1 MLKANP
7 IPTEAINTAEIRADN
22 IDNSPDGMGLFY
34 FVGWFISN
42 STSTESLNKYI
53 AELIKTK
60 LIKALKLVKNISKNS
75 FNTQDSLNE
84 NIIGKKI
91 TKFLTHCLG
100 REDFKIATKK
110 LIMNTYYLKNLFFI
124 NVKMSKI

>member
-22 IDNSPDGMGLFY
+22 IDNSPDGMGLFF

-42 STSTESLNKYI
+42 STSIESLNKYI

-60 LIKALKLVKNISKNS
+60 LIKALKLVKNIPKNS

-84 NIIGKKI
+84 NIIGKKT

-124 NVKMSKI
+124 NVKMSEI